1 MLITLGGLKRGLKR
15 GLRRLQ
21 YYCRYLKLLIHSYKK
36 KLNPIGYGNWF
47 MFFWVLSLSKQ
58 FVRLLSD
65 CGYFVLLFSDFADF
79 AVFCRI
85 LLYFAVFLDCFAI
98 HHQMPV

>member
-1 MLITLGGLKRGLKR
+1 MLKFVQKVEILES
-15 GLRRLQ
+15 LQ

-36 KLNPIGYGNWF
+36 KLNPIGYGNLF